1 MLKEIQFI
9 LGRLSVEKNKWYDR
23 LFNNASRAYYSCKDP
38 NFKLFWLDVIKV
50 IDQRRTKFNLS
61 NRSRIIN

>member
-9 LGRLSVEKNKWYDR
+9 LGRLSVEKSKWYDR
-23 LFNNASRAYYSCKDP
+23 LFDNANRAYYNCKDP
-38 NFKLFWLDVIKV
+38 NFKLFWLDVIKI
-50 IDQRRTKFNLS
+50 IDQRRTKFQLS